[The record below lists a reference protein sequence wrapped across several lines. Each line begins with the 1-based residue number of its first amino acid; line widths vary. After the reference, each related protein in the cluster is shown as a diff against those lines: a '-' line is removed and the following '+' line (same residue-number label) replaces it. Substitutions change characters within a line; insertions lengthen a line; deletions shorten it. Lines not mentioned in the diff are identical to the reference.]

1 MKPKK
6 CKRRTNKYTK
16 RRQKQKHIGGGYTR
30 KKIIEGIQSTIKS
43 AQRTFEDARIGYRNA
58 IATYELKKLYDTE
71 QGQYVFEQLGRI
83 NFERNPKGVL
93 RELINQVLPANGLI
107 FDNDEAYIGKIGD
120 LTQAYEKIN
129 LDGLKDL
136 KSNHSDLLD
145 FFEKFLLLLK
155 DEKYISD
162 ISKHRNMSK
171 GQKKSKN
178 RNSMFNE
185 ENVTNSTL

>member
-1 MKPKK
+1 
-6 CKRRTNKYTK
+6 
-16 RRQKQKHIGGGYTR
+16 
-30 KKIIEGIQSTIKS
+30 
-43 AQRTFEDARIGYRNA
+43 
-58 IATYELKKLYDTE
+58 
-71 QGQYVFEQLGRI
+71 
-83 NFERNPKGVL
+83 
-93 RELINQVLPANGLI
+93 
-107 FDNDEAYIGKIGD
+107 
-120 LTQAYEKIN
+120 
-129 LDGLKDL
+129 LKDL

-171 GQKKSKN
+171 GQKKSKK